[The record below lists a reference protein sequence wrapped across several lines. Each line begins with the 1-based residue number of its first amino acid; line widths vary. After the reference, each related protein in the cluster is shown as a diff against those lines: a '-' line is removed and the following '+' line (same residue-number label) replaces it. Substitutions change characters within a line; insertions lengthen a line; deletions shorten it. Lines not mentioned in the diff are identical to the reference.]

1 MAKDLKSLV
10 DNGFLKRNN
19 NGRWTTYEINE
30 SYEKGPLEGLSWD
43 QVGIKSGP
51 SWDQAKKVLLM
62 LVPMSHENII
72 ALLSILIS
80 AIVALAGFIIARQ
93 TEKLRTMREQLSEKK
108 YKAYADAVKMFY
120 SVLKDSKAHRA
131 TNSGVMMEKM
141 IDIKRDI
148 FMYGSDKVFRS
159 FNRWLL
165 EAKENNDKAQFS
177 AFLDFVLEMRK
188 DLCNAKTN
196 LTKHD
201 ILLNLTQSEE
211 EARKLYN

>member
-1 MAKDLKSLV
+1 MQ
-10 DNGFLKRNN
+10 
-19 NGRWTTYEINE
+19 E
-30 SYEKGPLEGLSWD
+30 
-43 QVGIKSGP
+43 
-51 SWDQAKKVLLM
+51 
-62 LVPMSHENII
+62 PMSHENII
-72 ALLSILIS
+72 AIMSVMIS
-80 AIVALAGFIIARQ
+80 AVVTVAGIIIAWQ

-131 TNSGVMMEKM
+131 TNNDVMMEKM

-148 FMYGSDKVFRS
+148 FMYGSDKVFKA
-159 FNRWLL
+159 FNTWLL
-165 EAKENNDKAQFS
+165 STTTSNDKAQFS

-188 DLCNAKTN
+188 DLCNGKTK

-211 EARKLYN
+211 EAKKLFDFLNIKKY